1 MVMGYPPAAAQSIA
15 DRLNCQVGSFP
26 TAYLGYPSA
35 TTASQWRSCGLRLP
49 SLQHRIEPWQGR
61 WLSKV
66 ARTVLI
72 NSYLSS
78 LLLFLMSFYSLP
90 ETLHHEIATVQA
102 RFFWARDGDKQKYH
116 MVRWSE
122 ICKPHDQ
129 GGLGI
134 MSSKRMNI
142 ALLAR
147 WLWRISR
154 GEGGLWLRIIQNKY
168 LRGQPLA
175 CCHWSGD
182 LSSGSPSS
190 NCSRFSALGPSV
202 DVGSGTSTLFWFD
215 CWASSLPFAARFL
228 GLFSIAVMRGYRWR
242 WPSMASGALP
252 FDALSGRLTRL
263 PGRRCWTPSP
273 FTPQTWTAPTT
284 ASLGVWSHQS
294 ASLRNPFTRNCAF
307 PGFTPLAALWET
319 RLPLKIQIFL
329 WQWLRGRLP
338 SGVEVLK
345 RNGPWE
351 APAGH
356 RISDNASLELQRN
369 NDGATNGD
377 CCGEVGWSRKR
388 EACTIMAGGRAVKK
402 EIRKGK
408 REEEERLEEDVCR
421 AE

>member
-1 MVMGYPPAAAQSIA
+1 MAE
-15 DRLNCQVGSFP
+15 LWP
-26 TAYLGYPSA
+26 TVAK
-35 TTASQWRSCGLRLP
+35 
-49 SLQHRIEPWQGR
+49 LQHRIEPWQGR

-134 MSSKRMNI
+134 MSSKCMNI

-175 CCHWSGD
+175 CCHWSG
-182 LSSGSPSS
+182 GSQFWQSLIQLLPVL
-190 NCSRFSALGPSV
+190 CIGTSV

-228 GLFSIAVMRGYRWR
+228 GLFSIAVMPRI
-242 WPSMASGALP
+242 SVEVALNG
-252 FDALSGRLTRL
+252 LGRLAFRRPFEPLDTVAWQEMLESIALHAADLDRSDDRISWRLEPSVCFSTKSLYQELRL
-263 PGRRCWTPSP
+263 PWFHVSRGPLGD
-273 FTPQTWTAPTT
+273 QAPLEDSNFPVAV
-284 ASLGVWSHQS
+284 ASW
-294 ASLRNPFTRNCAF
+294 P
-307 PGFTPLAALWET
+307 PPLW
-319 RLPLKIQIFL
+319 
-329 WQWLRGRLP
+329 
-338 SGVEVLK
+338 
-345 RNGPWE
+345 
-351 APAGH
+351 
-356 RISDNASLELQRN
+356 
-369 NDGATNGD
+369 
-377 CCGEVGWSRKR
+377 C
-388 EACTIMAGGRAVKK
+388 
-402 EIRKGK
+402 
-408 REEEERLEEDVCR
+408 
-421 AE
+421 